1 MKALT
6 LIVALLVLTACGT
19 FDPSGSDAGE
29 KSAGQSLVLE
39 RYRNNSR
46 PLVIFAPRDT
56 DTRLQQQLAIAASAG
71 GGFAERKI
79 VVIAA
84 VEEGQSTAAGG
95 GITINDVHML
105 RNRLHISDPS
115 RFRVLLVG
123 LDGQV
128 KLSSDEPVQADE
140 LFKLIDDMPARL
152 FERFGWGGWGQG
164 HGAKGAVRRFAVHLR
179 VAPQRSCAIS
189 LTPRAIAHTFK
200 RPPRMAR

>member
-6 LIVALLVLTACGT
+6 LLVALLMLTACGT
-19 FDPSGSDAGE
+19 FDPSSADASE

-56 DTRLQQQLAIAASAG
+56 DTRLQQQLAIAASSG

-79 VVIAA
+79 VVITA

-140 LFKLIDDMPARL
+140 LFKLIDDMPM
-152 FERFGWGGWGQG
+152 
-164 HGAKGAVRRFAVHLR
+164 RRFELDR
-179 VAPQRSCAIS
+179 
-189 LTPRAIAHTFK
+189 
-200 RPPRMAR
+200 